1 MKRGVFG
8 TSTDTLIIRGSW
20 GYGEACYYYSVGG
33 SVWVSSWN
41 GWEELDCEIMV
52 VIAV

>member
-8 TSTDTLIIRGSW
+8 TSTDTLITWGTW
-20 GYGEACYYYSVGG
+20 GYGADCYYYSVGG
-33 SVWVSSWN
+33 SVWVSSWK
-41 GWEELDCEIMV
+41 GCDELDCEMIV